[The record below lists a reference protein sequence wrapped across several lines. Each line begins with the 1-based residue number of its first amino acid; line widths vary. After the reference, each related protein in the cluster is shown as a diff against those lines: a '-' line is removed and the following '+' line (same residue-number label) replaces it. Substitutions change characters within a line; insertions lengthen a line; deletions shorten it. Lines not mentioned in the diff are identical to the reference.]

1 MQHKD
6 QQIEEGAGPSLFRTL
21 IIDDDEA
28 LCEMTQEYLNPIGFE
43 VYCVHTG
50 EAGVRAATSENW
62 HAVILDVML
71 PDLNGFEVLR
81 RIRKESNV
89 PVLMLTALGNSDNQV
104 AGLELGAD
112 DYVPKS
118 TPSRELLARLR
129 AMLRRAGWT
138 AQETPVSSKQEIVVG
153 DLRLDP
159 GTYLASVGDK
169 LLPLTRSE
177 FVVLLTL
184 VNAGGAVCRREEL
197 SETVTGSKWQ
207 LFERS
212 IDMHVSSLRKAL
224 RDNNAAQNYI
234 VTVRGVGYRFSHP
247 SQTAV

>member
-1 MQHKD
+1 MQHNH
-6 QQIEEGAGPSLFRTL
+6 QQSEERRSPNVFRTL

-43 VYCVHTG
+43 VHCVHTG
-50 EAGVRAATSENW
+50 EAGVRSATAEDW

-71 PDLNGFEVLR
+71 PDLSGFEVLR

-89 PVLMLTALGNSDNQV
+89 PVLMLTALGDSDNQV
-104 AGLELGAD
+104 AGLEMGAD

-138 AQETPVSSKQEIVVG
+138 AQEAPVSTKLEIVVG

-159 GTYLASVGDK
+159 STHMASLGDK
-169 LLPLTRSE
+169 GLNLTRSE
-177 FVVLLTL
+177 FVLLLTL

-197 SETVTGSKWQ
+197 SETVTGNKWQ
-207 LFERS
+207 IFERS
-212 IDMHVSSLRKAL
+212 IDMHISNLRKAL
-224 RDNNAAQNYI
+224 RDNNAPENCI
-234 VTVRGVGYRFSHP
+234 VTVRGVGYRLSIKDRF
-247 SQTAV
+247 

>member
-1 MQHKD
+1 MQDNDH
-6 QQIEEGAGPSLFRTL
+6 QSGGGRSVTFFRIL

-43 VYCVHTG
+43 VHCVHTG
-50 EAGVRAATSENW
+50 EDGVRSATTEKW

-81 RIRKESNV
+81 RIRTKSNL
-89 PVLMLTALGNSDNQV
+89 PVLMLTALGDSQNQV

-118 TPSRELLARLR
+118 TPTRELLARLR

-138 AQETPVSSKQEIVVG
+138 AQETPVSSRQEIVVG
-153 DLRLDP
+153 ELRLDP
-159 GTYLASVGDK
+159 STYMASVGDK
-169 LLPLTRSE
+169 SLVLTRSE

-207 LFERS
+207 AFERS
-212 IDMHVSSLRKAL
+212 IDMHVSSLRRAL
-224 RDNNAAQNYI
+224 RDNGAAQDYI
-234 VTVRGVGYRFSHP
+234 LTVRGVGYRFCHP
-247 SQTAV
+247 SQPSA

>member
-1 MQHKD
+1 MQPDH
-6 QQIEEGAGPSLFRTL
+6 QQAEKGSSPIRFRTL

-28 LCEMTQEYLNPIGFE
+28 LCEMTKEYLNPLGFE
-43 VYCVHTG
+43 VHCLHSG
-50 EAGVRAATSENW
+50 EAGVFSATSEDW

-89 PVLMLTALGNSDNQV
+89 PVLMLTALGNSDNHV

-138 AQETPVSSKQEIVVG
+138 AQETPVSTRQEIVVG

-159 GTYLASVGDK
+159 STHLASVGDK
-169 LLPLTRSE
+169 LLNLTRSE
-177 FVVLLTL
+177 FLVLLTL
-184 VNAGGAVCRREEL
+184 VNAGGAICKREEL

-207 LFERS
+207 IFERS

-234 VTVRGVGYRFSHP
+234 LTVRGVGYRFCHP
-247 SQTAV
+247 SQPAA